1 MSQFRTFVLPSK
13 SDVASE
19 SALNAFLRSH
29 RIVSVAKTYDAGT
42 WRFCVEWIDGA
53 QGDTKRERVTR
64 QAFASFLEMEQVS
77 VLPVTRKTGEF
88 YARVFS
94 FLKSVGTPI
103 PSNDI
108 WIAAGVLETGAVLIT
123 ADRHLLSL
131 PLVMAKTF

>member
-1 MSQFRTFVLPSK
+1 MNDTAILDTKAIISLLDGNKAVARMLKDVQQVLVP
-13 SDVASE
+13 VVVCGE
-19 SALNAFLRSH
+19 
-29 RIVSVAKTYDAGT
+29 IDA
-42 WRFCVEWIDGA
+42 GA

-94 FLKSVGTPI
+94 FLKSAGTPI

>member
-1 MSQFRTFVLPSK
+1 
-13 SDVASE
+13 
-19 SALNAFLRSH
+19 
-29 RIVSVAKTYDAGT
+29 
-42 WRFCVEWIDGA
+42 
-53 QGDTKRERVTR
+53 
-64 QAFASFLEMEQVS
+64 MEQVS
-77 VLPVTRKTGEF
+77 VLSVTRKTGEF